1 MMRSL
6 TELNNEAS
14 EIQLKIRKLL
24 LTDHNFDDAIAD
36 KLTAISTITQLRTK
50 LAAIQ
55 REIRERSPE

>member
-1 MMRSL
+1 MMRPL

-36 KLTAISTITQLRTK
+36 KLTAISTITQLRIK
-50 LAAIQ
+50 LAALQ